1 MTDTSLRVRLSEERH
16 AAALEKE
23 LGDLAGFDL
32 QRLDGHWDATVDGVL
47 GDKLIVRVL
56 NAVRAALG
64 GEPSAS
70 AVVFLDGREYEV
82 QAQ

>member
-16 AAALEKE
+16 AAALAKE
-23 LGDLAGFDL
+23 LGDLTGFDL
-32 QRLDGHWDATVDGVL
+32 QRRDGHWDATVDGVL
-47 GDKLIVRVL
+47 GDRMIVRVL
-56 NAVRAALG
+56 NAVRTALD
-64 GEPSAS
+64 GEASAS

>member
-47 GDKLIVRVL
+47 GDKLVRVL

-70 AVVFLDGREYEV
+70 ALVFLDGREYEV
-82 QAQ
+82 GAQ

>member
-1 MTDTSLRVRLSEERH
+1 MTDTSVRVRLSEERH
-16 AAALEKE
+16 ATALAKE
-23 LGDLAGFDL
+23 LGELEGFGL
-32 QRLDGHWDATVDGVL
+32 QRINGHWDATVDGVL
-47 GDKLIVRVL
+47 GDKIIVRVL

-70 AVVFLDGREYEV
+70 ALVFLDGREYEV

>member
-1 MTDTSLRVRLSEERH
+1 MTDTSLRVRLSEEHH
-16 AAALEKE
+16 AAALSKE

-47 GDKLIVRVL
+47 ADKLIVRVL
-56 NAVRAALG
+56 NAVRTALG

-70 AVVFLDGREYEV
+70 ALVFLDGREYEV